1 MKTFYSIFLMMSLLL
16 ISGCASTGEKSL
28 ITNLKAQLAM
38 TSLKIESLKKE
49 NDDLKNEKSLFQ
61 KKENPEAEKFL
72 KALSILKKDLA
83 KDIANN
89 NAWLETMDRGLDIIV
104 LSEVLF
110 ISGTDSLSEEGKIL
124 LDVIGSILKEDFFSN
139 YVFIEGHT
147 DNQSLAVFEWKS
159 DWDFSFARA
168 LSVLKYF
175 AEKNYVD
182 SLRLSAAG
190 FGRYRPRD
198 TNATK
203 EGRRTNRRIEIII
216 SPRDLESAKE

>member
-61 KKENPEAEKFL
+61 KKENPEAKKFL

-139 YVFIEGHT
+139 YVFIEGHA

-203 EGRRTNRRIEIII
+203 EGRRTNRRIEIVI

>member
-1 MKTFYSIFLMMSLLL
+1 MRIFRFIFLMAGLLL
-16 ISGCASTGEKSL
+16 ISGCASPGEKPL
-28 ITNLKAQLAM
+28 IANLKTQLAM
-38 TSLKIESLKKE
+38 TSFKFESLKKE
-49 NDDLKNEKSLFQ
+49 NDDLKNEINLLQ
-61 KKENPEAEKFL
+61 KNENPEVGKFL
-72 KALSILKKDLA
+72 KVLAVLKKDLA
-83 KDIANN
+83 EDIANN
-89 NAWLETMDRGLDIIV
+89 DAWLETTDRGLDIIV
-104 LSEVLF
+104 VSEVLF
-110 ISGTDSLSEEGKIL
+110 ISGTDSLSDGGKIL
-124 LDVIGSILKEDFFSN
+124 LDAIGLVLKEDFFSN

-203 EGRRTNRRIEIII
+203 EGRRVNRRIDIVI
-216 SPRDLESAKE
+216 SPRDLDSAKE